1 MASKNETTEAPQ
13 DESTEAANPKKKT
26 AEPDVPRD
34 DDLEDPEKG
43 GRGCCGCCPKCCA
56 PVNSATSAIGDKM
69 KPVFDKVGPVASKLL
84 PGQKMLKVNH
94 RGKLYEY
101 DHEAL
106 LTWRSLLA
114 STGTIVFQRKVYMVI
129 PLCLGIA
136 VTLALIVYWFVPS
149 ARKLDTSRFN
159 DFVTYIKVFIAF
171 MLGLFLNNS
180 FRRWW
185 ASVSSFKKFLTSIKQ
200 LMYTLHAVNVRAELF
215 DEIERNTICSCYILN
230 EEVHTAQLSNPA
242 LRRQRWVSIM
252 AWLVEM
258 NYLTQEERDEIETDE
273 SDIDHQELGVRTT
286 IMWTWI
292 GEIMSLVRE
301 EPTVAPPMYVR
312 LLFLCHDCMSQIEE
326 LKTNLTVQLP
336 FPYAHMLAVLVHLA
350 NILLATSCGLSFGSA
365 MAEVTSRHAEVE
377 GPGTSGRVLGEFYEA
392 LQVMFM
398 QVVILIVQ
406 PLLYQAFLV
415 IAHALCYPY
424 GDEICHMPTET
435 FIQQM
440 HYELEIMKMGKQN
453 HRKRR
458 EVDRQKTL
466 MESKTAVGVG
476 GVITRKKGG
485 KDDDEEED
493 DDD

>member
-1 MASKNETTEAPQ
+1 
-13 DESTEAANPKKKT
+13 
-26 AEPDVPRD
+26 
-34 DDLEDPEKG
+34 
-43 GRGCCGCCPKCCA
+43 
-56 PVNSATSAIGDKM
+56 
-69 KPVFDKVGPVASKLL
+69 
-84 PGQKMLKVNH
+84 MLKVNH
-94 RGKLYEY
+94 RGKVYEY

-114 STGTIVFQRKVYMVI
+114 STGTIFFQPRVYMVC
-129 PLCLGIA
+129 PLCLG
-136 VTLALIVYWFVPS
+136 LASLMAIIIYFGIPS

-171 MLGLFLNNS
+171 MLGLYLNNS

-200 LMYTLHAVNVRAELF
+200 LMYTLHAINVRSELF

-230 EEVHTAQLSNPA
+230 EEVHTAQLNNPD
-242 LRRQRWVSIM
+242 LRRKRWQKVM
-252 AWLVEM
+252 TWLVEV
-258 NYLTQEERDEIETDE
+258 NYLSEEERAEIEHDE

-292 GEIMSLVRE
+292 GETMSLVRE
-301 EPTVAPPMYVR
+301 EPGVAPPMYVR

-336 FPYAHMLAVLVHLA
+336 FTYAHMLAVLVHLS
-350 NILLATSCGLSFGSA
+350 NILLAISCGLAFGSA
-365 MAEVTSRHAEVE
+365 MSEVTSRHAEVAA
-377 GPGTSGRVLGEFYEA
+377 PRTSRRVLGEFYEA

-398 QVVILIVQ
+398 QVVILIIQ

-424 GDEICHMPTET
+424 GEEICHMPTET

-440 HYELEIMKMGKQN
+440 HYELDVMKMGKQN

-458 EVDRQKTL
+458 IKKE
-466 MESKTAVGVG
+466 KTAAVFLA
-476 GVITRKKGG
+476 RKERG